1 MNVPSYGSRVAE
13 RWGIGLELWDQDIA
27 PYGEELEA
35 LDSSTRADLVLDVV
49 ASTIPLF
56 EPPFDHFFPEPHFEL
71 VESVLALRA
80 QAPASWWDDA
90 AFARDFLAR
99 YDLLPDVPT
108 RPAVGPFLIAL
119 VRLFEAPGGCL
130 SADDALECLSS
141 CYEAVLVSRLTGRV
155 TVADEKQDPMC
166 QQAIASQRG
175 LVLRALG

>member
-1 MNVPSYGSRVAE
+1 M
-13 RWGIGLELWDQDIA
+13 ELWDREIA

-56 EPPFDHFFPEPHFEL
+56 EPPFDDFFPEAHSEL
-71 VESVLALRA
+71 VKSVLALHA

-108 RPAVGPFLIAL
+108 RTAVGPFLIAL

-141 CYEAVLVSRLTGRV
+141 CYEAVLISQLTGRV
-155 TVADEKQDPMC
+155 TVEDEKQDPKC
-166 QQAIASQRG
+166 QQAIACQAD